1 MAAEWLAEAL
11 GHPVVEFGFE
21 VLPQHQ
27 HPLMPAALRREIAET
42 EIPDVSPYIGKMTT
56 IDGERHRVLGA
67 DRERPGK
74 AIVAAGDRHF
84 STGIET
90 LRLLFD

>member
-1 MAAEWLAEAL
+1 M
-11 GHPVVEFGFE
+11 VEFGFE
-21 VLPQHQ
+21 ALLQHR
-27 HPLMPAALRREIAET
+27 HPLMPAELRREIAET
-42 EIPDVSPYIGKMTT
+42 EIPDVTPYIGKIAA

-67 DRERPGK
+67 DPEQPGK

>member
-1 MAAEWLAEAL
+1 MA
-11 GHPVVEFGFE
+11 GRGIGPPVCGVRIRS
-21 VLPQHQ
+21 P
-27 HPLMPAALRREIAET
+27 PPARPSSRRPALRREIAKPD
-42 EIPDVSPYIGKMTT
+42 IPDVTPFIGKITT
-56 IDGERHRVLGA
+56 IDGERHRVLDA
-67 DRERPGK
+67 DPEQPGK